1 MFRTC
6 VYVNVKNEK
15 RIVEF
20 IQYYIKIGIDYFII
34 LDDDSDT
41 DVNKILVAENINR
54 EIYSVLYTNGRRF
67 LNGIYN
73 SKELWNNEL
82 IPLLKQHAIDYVLYV
97 DADELLYP
105 GKFRNMTNLIKHY
118 EPFDSLKINVLHF
131 GSNNIIENDT
141 NSVIF
146 PFNKS
151 SNKISDW
158 VKCLTKVA
166 SICTDPANGFTP
178 NPHML
183 CVDTGIVKNINNMIV
198 DSKVSLTEKVS
209 SNNYVFAPIYIA
221 HYMCQD
227 ITTYIE
233 RKVCSK
239 IFLQVSQNYTL
250 TQDVI
255 KLINENKN
263 LIIDFFL
270 NKENNETEITNIH
283 IKTSLPKDI
292 IVFVKKHFKWI
303 DNNYVINNDIINIFC
318 KSPYKPRVAI
328 FAPSRNEKHIIEW
341 VNYYIKIGFD
351 YFIIYDDLSDKPI
364 QEVFTQN
371 NVEPRLYK
379 IIRAE
384 SHDFNINSCN
394 YQKQNVSYSTFFWK
408 NNVIPEL
415 VKNNIEY
422 VFHIDIDEFLYL
434 NTFKNV
440 QELVQY
446 YQPFDVLKINWVIF
460 GSAGLLENTS
470 NSVINTFNKCNPIF
484 CKPTGGLKSL
494 TKVSQIDTHMNIT
507 QYGPHCLPILKNS
520 VVKNIFNNV
529 LPTYGNISEETP
541 FLSSN
546 DSYKNNIYIA
556 HYACQDLKTFVKRKF
571 TNKSNVQW
579 MVSDFIK
586 IKSKKEAYEYVDF
599 ISANVDVFAEYL
611 YYKKRRIEKEKT
623 ELFEKKLPIPL
634 EYIDNMIRFLNF
646 FDINKVENNDIIE
659 FYNS

>member
-1 MFRTC
+1 
-6 VYVNVKNEK
+6 VKNEK

-41 DVNKILVAENINR
+41 DVNEILVAENINR

-67 LNGIYN
+67 LHGIYN
-73 SKELWNNEL
+73 SKELWNKEL

-97 DADELLYP
+97 DADEFLYP
-105 GKFRNMTNLIKHY
+105 EKFRNMTNLIKHY

-239 IFLQVSQNYTL
+239 IFLQVSQNYKL

-255 KLINENKN
+255 KLIQQQKN
-263 LIIDFFL
+263 LFVQYL
-270 NKENNETEITNIH
+270 QNTNNAINNNTNDVLIQLLH
-283 IKTSLPKDI
+283 EKTTLPKETI
-292 IVFVKKHFKWI
+292 MHFKNHFKWI

-318 KSPYKPRVAI
+318 KSPYKPRIAI
-328 FAPSRNEKHIIEW
+328 FSPARNEKHIIEW

-351 YFIIYDDLSDKPI
+351 YFIIYDDFSDKPI
-364 QEVFTQN
+364 QEVFNEN
-371 NVEPRLYK
+371 NIEPRLYK
-379 IIRAE
+379 IIRAD
-384 SHDFNINSCN
+384 SRQYYLNINDKN
-394 YQKQNVSYSTFFWK
+394 HNQNVSYSTFFWK
-408 NNVIPEL
+408 NNVLPEL

-484 CKPTGGLKSL
+484 SKTTGGLKSL
-494 TKVSQIDTHMNIT
+494 TKVSQIDTHMNIS

-520 VVKNIFNNV
+520 IVKNIVNNV
-529 LPTYGNISEETP
+529 LPTYDKIIEETP
-541 FLSSN
+541 FLLEN

-571 TNKSNVQW
+571 TNKSNIEW
-579 MVSDFIK
+579 MMSGFIK

-599 ISANVDVFAEYL
+599 ISANVDEFAEYL
-611 YYKKRRIEKEKT
+611 YYKKRRIEKEKN